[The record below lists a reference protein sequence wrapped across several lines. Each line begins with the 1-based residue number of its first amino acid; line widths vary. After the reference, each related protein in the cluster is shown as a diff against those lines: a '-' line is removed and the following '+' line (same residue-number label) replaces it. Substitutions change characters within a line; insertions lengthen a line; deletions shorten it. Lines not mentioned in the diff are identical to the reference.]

1 MTHRVVLR
9 VALAGWFVMCTAGVR
24 AAAPAPPAP
33 EASKTITV
41 WTRAAFSA
49 VEAQVIREAAAS
61 FNRSQRLYKVD
72 VQALNYRD
80 YHEWVHSLAVTGTLP
95 CVLEMDGPLVAE
107 FAWPGYL
114 RPLDRFISARMRRDL
129 LPSILA
135 QGTYNGH
142 VYSLG
147 QFDSGLGLWANRRHL
162 AAAGLRVPGVAQPW
176 TLAEFEE
183 AMARLAQVQGVT
195 YPLDL
200 ALYTG
205 TTEFFAYAYLP
216 LLLGFGGDFIDR
228 TTYRR
233 ASGVLD
239 GRESVAAM
247 KRLQSW
253 FHKDWTR
260 ASYENGSDFEKGRS
274 SLLWSGHWRYAELR
288 RALGDDLVL
297 LPLPDF
303 GRGLKTGMGSL
314 SWGIT
319 STCPDPAGAWGFLSH
334 LMSPREIL
342 HMTNAN
348 GAVPARRSA
357 LSRSALYGP
366 GGPLQLYA
374 QQLFSGAGVP
384 RPATPGYSVI
394 SRSFAK
400 AVESIISGHDVQA
413 ALTGAARA
421 IDQDIEA
428 HREYGE

>member
-1 MTHRVVLR
+1 MTHRFVLR
-9 VALAGWFVMCTAGVR
+9 AALACWFLIYTCGASGTSRTA
-24 AAAPAPPAP
+24 
-33 EASKTITV
+33 EASEAPRNITV

-49 VEAQVIREAAAS
+49 VEAQVIRDAAAS
-61 FNRSQRLYKVD
+61 FNSSQRRYKVE

-114 RPLDRFISARMRRDL
+114 RPLDGFISAQMRSDL

-135 QGTYNGH
+135 QGLYNGH
-142 VYSLG
+142 IYSLG

-162 AAAGLRVPGVAQPW
+162 AAAGLRVPTVERPW
-176 TLAEFEE
+176 TLAEFED
-183 AMARLAQVQGVT
+183 AMTRLARVQGVSH
-195 YPLDL
+195 PLDL

-205 TTEFFAYAYLP
+205 TTEFFSYAYLP
-216 LLLGFGGDFIDR
+216 ILLGFGGDFIDR
-228 TTYRR
+228 KTHRR
-233 ASGVLD
+233 ASGVID
-239 GRESVAAM
+239 GPQSVAAM
-247 KRLQSW
+247 KRFQSW
-253 FHKDWTR
+253 FQKGW
-260 ASYENGSDFEKGRS
+260 ASATYEKNDDFEKGRN

-334 LMSPREIL
+334 LLSANEIL
-342 HMTNAN
+342 RMTSAN

-357 LSRSALYGP
+357 LSRSELYGP
-366 GGPLQLYA
+366 GRPLQLYV

-394 SRSFAK
+394 TRSFAK
-400 AVESIISGHDVQA
+400 AVEAIIAGQDVQA
-413 ALTGAARA
+413 ALTRAAHA
-421 IDQDIEA
+421 IDEDIAA

>member
-1 MTHRVVLR
+1 
-9 VALAGWFVMCTAGVR
+9 LAGWLLICTAGAR
-24 AAAPAPPAP
+24 ATP
-33 EASKTITV
+33 EAPDDPRTITV

-49 VEAQVIREAAAS
+49 VEAQVIRDAAAS
-61 FNRSQRLYKVD
+61 FNGSQRRYRVD

-80 YHEWVHSLAVTGTLP
+80 YHEWVHSLAVTGALP

-114 RPLDRFISARMRRDL
+114 RPLDGFISARMRQDL

-135 QGTYNGH
+135 QGTYKGH
-142 VYSLG
+142 IYSLG

-162 AAAGLRVPGVAQPW
+162 ADAGVRIPTVAQPW
-176 TLAEFEE
+176 TLAEFEG
-183 AMARLAQVQGVT
+183 AMGRLAKVPGVA
-195 YPLDL
+195 YPLNL

-205 TTEFFAYAYLP
+205 TTEFFAYAYMP
-216 LLLGFGGDFIDR
+216 ILLGFGGDFIDR
-228 TTYRR
+228 KTYHR

-239 GRESVAAM
+239 GPESVAAM
-247 KRLQSW
+247 KRFQSW
-253 FHKDWTR
+253 FAKGWTR
-260 ASYENGSDFEKGRS
+260 AAYEHNNDFEKGRN

-319 STCPDPAGAWGFLSH
+319 STCPDPAGAWEFLSH
-334 LMSPREIL
+334 LMSPNEIL
-342 HMTNAN
+342 RMTNAN
-348 GAVPARRSA
+348 GAVPSRRSA
-357 LSRSALYGP
+357 LSRSELYGP
-366 GGPLQLYA
+366 GGPLQIYV

-400 AVESIISGHDVQA
+400 AVESIIAGQDVQA
-413 ALTGAARA
+413 ALTRAARA
-421 IDQDIEA
+421 IDEDIAA